1 MWKCPRCGRQ
11 FKKTGQSHYC
21 GEKPKNV
28 DEYIASC
35 DEHMRTLLQEVRQAI
50 REAIPDAEETISW
63 SMPTYRRRKTN
74 LIHFAAARNHIGI
87 YPGSEAAE
95 AFSDRLQAY
104 SHDKGTIR
112 IPTAEPLPLAL
123 IHDIA
128 VWCGEHS
135 EN

>member
-1 MWKCPRCGRQ
+1 MWKCPKCGRQ

-63 SMPTYRRRKTN
+63 GMPTYRRKQN
-74 LIHFAAARNHIGI
+74 LIHFAANRNHIGI
-87 YPGSEAAE
+87 YPGSEAVE
-95 AFSDRLQAY
+95 AFADRLEGL

-112 IPTAEPLPLAL
+112 IPLKEPLPLEL
-123 IHDIA
+123 IRDIA
-128 VWCGEHS
+128 SWCG
-135 EN
+135 NTQ

>member
-1 MWKCPRCGRQ
+1 MWKCPKCGRQ

-21 GEKPKNV
+21 GKPGNV
-28 DEYIASC
+28 DEYIGMC
-35 DEHMRTLLQEVRQAI
+35 DEDIRTYLQQVRDVT

-87 YPGSEAAE
+87 YPGSEAVE
-95 AFSDRLQAY
+95 AFADRLEGL

-112 IPTAEPLPLAL
+112 IPLKEPLPLEL
-123 IHDIA
+123 IRDIA
-128 VWCGEHS
+128 SWCG
-135 EN
+135 NTQ